1 MEFLWFLFIGLIAGW
16 LAGKIMQG
24 GGYGIVG
31 DILLGI
37 VGSFIGGFLFRILG
51 IAAYGTI
58 GPIVMAVIGAIV
70 LIAAT
75 RMLRRA

>member
-1 MEFLWFLFIGLIAGW
+1 MELLWFLFIGLIAGW
-16 LAGKIMQG
+16 LAGKIMHG

-31 DILLGI
+31 NILLGI

-51 IAAYGTI
+51 IATYGTI